1 MATDLTAEAL
11 RLLVTYD
18 SQTGELCQRN
28 ATGRHGCWKAG
39 RAMGSL
45 APTGYMTI
53 RLHRRLHQAH
63 RLVWLYVHGQW
74 PSHDIDHINGIRT
87 DNRIENLRDVPNEVN
102 RQNTKRARVD
112 SRSSVQ
118 GVRYD
123 GRRGHYVA
131 QIRHKGRRHY
141 LGSFGSPD
149 AARAAYV
156 AAKTKLHEGWVPPA
170 NDKKEAP

>member
-1 MATDLTAEAL
+1 MANDLTAESL

-18 SQTGELCQRN
+18 PETGELRQRN

-45 APTGYMTI
+45 APTGYITI
-53 RLHRRLHQAH
+53 RLQRRLHQAH
-63 RLVWLYVHGQW
+63 RLVWLYVRGEW
-74 PSHDIDHINGIRT
+74 PKHDIDHINGVRT

-102 RQNTKRARVD
+102 RQNTKRARID
-112 SRSSVQ
+112 SVTGVQ

-123 GRRGHYVA
+123 ARRCRYVA
-131 QIRHKGRRHY
+131 QIKHKGRSHY
-141 LGSFGSPD
+141 LGSFGAAE

-156 AAKTKLHEGWVPPA
+156 AAKARLHQGWVPPD